1 MEKECMEEGLASTK
15 RPLLLGE
22 RNFINSDKPKGDSSF
37 TPVLFLG
44 AIVALCGNFCFGFAA
59 GYTSTAEFEMMEDLG
74 MSIAAYSFFGSI
86 MTVGAAIGA
95 ILSGKMADFVG
106 RKRTMWLSQI
116 FCIMGWLGIAF
127 AKNVWG
133 VNIGRVSIGF
143 AVGLIAYVVPVY
155 IAEIT
160 PKNIRGR
167 FVVTLQLMNCSGLL
181 AVFFLG
187 NFFSWRTVSLL
198 AIIPCLMQ
206 VVGLVFVPE
215 SPRWLASIG
224 KEIEFEDALRRLRGV
239 DAGFSQEAIEIKD
252 ATENFQRGEAGFQGL
267 FQKKYAYPVM
277 IGVGLMLLQ
286 QLGGN
291 SVFAAYLST
300 VFAKANVSTTIGPT
314 AIAFLQMPAAVLGVL
329 LMDAFGRRALLMV
342 SSIASCLCLSIMG
355 LSFYL
360 QEHQYAKEFTPLMVF
375 LGVLGFSYAFAIGMS
390 GIPWVIMS
398 EIFPINIKA
407 SAGSL
412 VTLVN
417 WSCSWLVTFAF
428 NFMLE
433 WNSAGTF
440 FFFASMSAMAF
451 LFTWIMV
458 PETKGRSLEEIQ
470 ATLITYVY

>member
-1 MEKECMEEGLASTK
+1 MEKECMEEGLANTK
-15 RPLLLGE
+15 RPLLPAE
-22 RNFINSDKPKGDSSF
+22 TNFISSDKPNDGSSL
-37 TPVLFLG
+37 TPVLFLS
-44 AIVALCGNFCFGFAA
+44 AIVALSGNFCFGFAA

-86 MTVGAAIGA
+86 LTIGAAIGA
-95 ILSGKMADFVG
+95 ILSGKIADFVG
-106 RKRTMWLSQI
+106 RKRS
-116 FCIMGWLGIAF
+116 
-127 AKNVWG
+127 VWG
-133 VNIGRVSIGF
+133 INIGRLSIGF

-167 FVVTLQLMNCSGLL
+167 LVVTLQLMNCSGLL
-181 AVFFLG
+181 IVFFLG
-187 NFFSWRTVSLL
+187 NFFSWRTLSLL

-206 VVGLVFVPE
+206 VVGLVFIPE

-224 KEIEFEDALRRLRGV
+224 KEIEFEDALRRLRGA
-239 DAGFSQEAIEIKD
+239 DAGVSEEATEIRD
-252 ATENFQRGEAGFQGL
+252 ATEIFQRGDAGFQGL
-267 FQKKYAYPVM
+267 FQKKYAYPLM

-314 AIAFLQMPAAVLGVL
+314 AIAFLQMPAAVLGVI

-342 SSIASCLCLSIMG
+342 SSVASCLCLSTMG
-355 LSFYL
+355 LAFYL
-360 QEHQYAKEFTPLMVF
+360 QEHDYAKEFTPVLVF
-375 LGVLGFSYAFAIGMS
+375 LGVLGFSYAFAVGMS

-398 EIFPINIKA
+398 EIFPINVKA

-417 WSCSWLVTFAF
+417 WSSSWLVTYAF

-433 WNSAGTF
+433 WSSPGTF
-440 FFFASMSAMAF
+440 FFFASISALAF

-458 PETKGRSLEEIQ
+458 PETKGRSLEDIH

>member
-1 MEKECMEEGLASTK
+1 MEKECMEEGRANTK
-15 RPLLLGE
+15 RPLLPAE
-22 RNFINSDKPKGDSSF
+22 TNFISSDKPNDGSSL
-37 TPVLFLG
+37 TPVLFLS
-44 AIVALCGNFCFGFAA
+44 AIVALSGNFCFGFAA
-59 GYTSTAEFEMMEDLG
+59 GYTSTAEFEMMEDLD

-86 MTVGAAIGA
+86 LTIGAAIGA
-95 ILSGKMADFVG
+95 ILSGKIADFVG

-116 FCIMGWLGIAF
+116 FFIMGWLGIAS
-127 AKNVWG
+127 ATSVWG
-133 VNIGRVSIGF
+133 INIGRVSIGF

-167 FVVTLQLMNCSGLL
+167 LVVTLQLMNCSGLL
-181 AVFFLG
+181 IVFFLG
-187 NFFSWRTVSLL
+187 NFFSWRTLSLL

-206 VVGLVFVPE
+206 VVGLVFIPE

-224 KEIEFEDALRRLRGV
+224 KETEFEDALRQLRGA
-239 DAGFSQEAIEIKD
+239 DAGVSEEATEIRD
-252 ATENFQRGEAGFQGL
+252 ATEIFQRGDAGFQGL
-267 FQKKYAYPVM
+267 FQKKYAYPLM

-314 AIAFLQMPAAVLGVL
+314 AIAFLQMPAAVLGVI

-342 SSIASCLCLSIMG
+342 SSVASCLCLSTMG
-355 LSFYL
+355 LAFYL
-360 QEHQYAKEFTPLMVF
+360 QEHDYAKEFTPVLVF
-375 LGVLGFSYAFAIGMS
+375 LGVLGFSYAFAVGMS

-398 EIFPINIKA
+398 EIFPINVKA

-417 WSCSWLVTFAF
+417 WSSSWLVTYAF

-433 WNSAGTF
+433 WSSPGTF
-440 FFFASMSAMAF
+440 FFFASISALAF

-458 PETKGRSLEEIQ
+458 PETKGRSLEDIH
-470 ATLITYVY
+470 ASLITYVY

>member
-1 MEKECMEEGLASTK
+1 MEKECMEEGLANTK

-37 TPVLFLG
+37 TPVLFLS

-86 MTVGAAIGA
+86 MTIGAAIGA

-133 VNIGRVSIGF
+133 VNIGRASIGF

-181 AVFFLG
+181 VVFFLG

-206 VVGLVFVPE
+206 VVGLVFIPE

-252 ATENFQRGEAGFQGL
+252 ATENFQRSEAGFQGL

-277 IGVGLMLLQ
+277 
-286 QLGGN
+286 
-291 SVFAAYLST
+291 
-300 VFAKANVSTTIGPT
+300 VS
-314 AIAFLQMPAAVLGVL
+314 L
-329 LMDAFGRRALLMV
+329 R
-342 SSIASCLCLSIMG
+342 
-355 LSFYL
+355 
-360 QEHQYAKEFTPLMVF
+360 
-375 LGVLGFSYAFAIGMS
+375 
-390 GIPWVIMS
+390 
-398 EIFPINIKA
+398 
-407 SAGSL
+407 
-412 VTLVN
+412 
-417 WSCSWLVTFAF
+417 
-428 NFMLE
+428 
-433 WNSAGTF
+433 
-440 FFFASMSAMAF
+440 
-451 LFTWIMV
+451 
-458 PETKGRSLEEIQ
+458 
-470 ATLITYVY
+470 

>member
-1 MEKECMEEGLASTK
+1 MEKECMEEGLANTK

-22 RNFINSDKPKGDSSF
+22 RNDKPKGDSSF
-37 TPVLFLG
+37 TPVLFLS

-86 MTVGAAIGA
+86 MTIGAAIGA

-133 VNIGRVSIGF
+133 VNIGRASIGF

-181 AVFFLG
+181 VVFFLG
-187 NFFSWRTVSLL
+187 NFFSWRTVSL
-198 AIIPCLMQ
+198 
-206 VVGLVFVPE
+206 
-215 SPRWLASIG
+215 LASIG

-252 ATENFQRGEAGFQGL
+252 ATENFQRSEAGFQGL

-314 AIAFLQMPAAVLGVL
+314 AIAFLQMPAAVLGVF

-342 SSIASCLCLSIMG
+342 SSVSSCLCLSIMG

-433 WNSAGTF
+433 WSSAGTF

-470 ATLITYVY
+470 ATLLTYVY